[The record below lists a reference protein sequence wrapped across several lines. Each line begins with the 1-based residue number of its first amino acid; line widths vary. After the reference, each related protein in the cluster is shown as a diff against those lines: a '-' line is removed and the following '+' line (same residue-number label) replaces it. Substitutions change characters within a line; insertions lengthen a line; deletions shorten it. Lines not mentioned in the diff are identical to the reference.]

1 MGKVI
6 KSKLLVAVFRRS
18 IISFDKL
25 SDGRTLYYYIVTML
39 AALYSRLAQILSEL
53 EAIKSR
59 LADHD
64 KLLETL
70 VQHSV
75 IPGQPVAAAPAAVAE
90 TAVRQGAS
98 LGLAIGCDCIT

>member
-1 MGKVI
+1 M
-6 KSKLLVAVFRRS
+6 VAVFRRS

-70 VQHSV
+70 VQHV
-75 IPGQPVAAAPAAVAE
+75 RMIPGQPVAAAPAAVAE

>member
-1 MGKVI
+1 MYRKHYYKV
-6 KSKLLVAVFRRS
+6 VF
-18 IISFDKL
+18 
-25 SDGRTLYYYIVTML
+25 IVN
-39 AALYSRLAQILSEL
+39 SRLDFFCAQILSEL

-70 VQHSV
+70 VQHV
-75 IPGQPVAAAPAAVAE
+75 RMIPGQPVAAAPAAVAE